1 MRKLLRWLGYG
12 LAVIMGLAL
21 IGAAWIWFASWR
33 EMNRAYAAM
42 PEELARPSAA
52 QLADVPRQAR
62 VLGCLNCHGEG
73 LRGNRMFDEPGVATV
88 WAPNLTEIAA
98 HASDQQLARA
108 IRQGTGV
115 DGRPLWIMPSAMFAR
130 LTDSETAALIRY
142 IRTLPRGGERVP
154 SVSIGPL
161 GRIGVAMGDL
171 RSTAAQLEEYRVR
184 QPYGVGAEHEAGRRI
199 ASLTCAE
206 CHGPDLSGG
215 DLGAEGHAPD
225 LAIVGAYS
233 PEQFRLLMR
242 TGRPPSGR
250 DLGLMAAV
258 ARERFAHLREDEVA
272 GLYKYLRTRA
282 ERVTP

>member
-12 LAVIMGLAL
+12 LAVILGFVL

-33 EMNRAYAAM
+33 EMNRAYAAT
-42 PEELARPSAA
+42 PEALARPSAA
-52 QLADVPRQAR
+52 ELADVSRQAR

-73 LRGNRMFDEPGVATV
+73 LRGNRMFDAPGVATV
-88 WAPNLTEIAA
+88 WAPNLTEVAA
-98 HASDQQLARA
+98 YASDQQLARA

-161 GRIGVAMGDL
+161 GRIGVAMGDF

-206 CHGPDLSGG
+206 CHGPDLTGG

-225 LAIVGAYS
+225 LSIVGAYG
-233 PEQFRLLMR
+233 PEQFRTLMR
-242 TGRPPSGR
+242 HGRPPSGR
-250 DLGLMAAV
+250 DLGLMSAV
-258 ARERFAHLREDEVA
+258 ARARFAHLREEEVA
-272 GLYKYLRTRA
+272 ALYDYLRARA
-282 ERVTP
+282 ERVGQ